1 MACYE
6 VVRADD
12 ITIMSTVDLHERHEQ
27 SLNSNPPINLEL
39 SQPTV

>member
-6 VVRADD
+6 VARADD

-27 SLNSNPPINLEL
+27 SLNSKAPIILQL
-39 SQPTV
+39 SQQTV